1 MIRSILFSPLHARLE
16 TAYKAKE
23 KLIGHQHQGPWIDG
37 DRVVKSGGA
46 NIIQAQKETPCVC
59 YYNLSKE
66 KSKLVVDAALKTT
79 HTTEDHRAVTVVIK
93 KS

>member
-1 MIRSILFSPLHARLE
+1 MRLSPLHTILA
-16 TAYKAKE
+16 TAYKSKN
-23 KLIGHQHQGPWIDG
+23 KPSDNRDQGPGIDG

-79 HTTEDHRAVTVVIK
+79 HTTEDHRAVTVLIK